1 MPAAVTKPAVRALS
15 PEEKGRIPLKIQP
28 LIPAIPSALI
38 ARQETVSTTATTN
51 VPQDMLTF
59 AAAEPAAVREPHA
72 QHLPTSRQLKRR
84 VRKVK
89 LCIDK

>member
-15 PEEKGRIPLKIQP
+15 PEERGRIPLKIQP
-28 LIPAIPSALI
+28 LIPTIPSAL
-38 ARQETVSTTATTN
+38 TVKRENVNTTATTS
-51 VPQDMLTF
+51 VPQDMWISVG
-59 AAAEPAAVREPHA
+59 AAHVTVAEPPVR
-72 QHLPTSRQLKRR
+72 HLPTYRR